1 MKWKDDLDE
10 AHHLIEKL
18 RKGQNV
24 AEKYRKKLEG
34 MGEMERQ
41 VKTLEHQNSQLLH
54 QLRQSEEISKQAL
67 GLRKLADT
75 YKKQVEKVEA
85 EHGELQKDKHR
96 MEIEFNTMKEKVS
109 GAETQKVRDMEQIQ
123 LLEEK
128 VRELESGVISKAV
141 EEVSGDLNSELN
153 FTTKTKAD
161 LWVLS
166 HLLSALESST
176 KYLW

>member
-10 AHHLIEKL
+10 AHHMIEKL
-18 RKGQNV
+18 RKNQNV
-24 AEKYRKKLEG
+24 AEKYRKKLEM

-41 VKTLEHQNSQLLH
+41 VKTLETQNSQLMN
-54 QLRQSEEISKQAL
+54 QLRQSEEQSKQAM

-75 YKKQVEKVEA
+75 YKKQVDKMEQEHADLLREK
-85 EHGELQKDKHR
+85 QR
-96 MEIEFNTMKEKVS
+96 MEVEFNTMKEKVS
-109 GAETQKVRDMEQIQ
+109 GAEAQKVRDMEQIQ

-128 VRELESGVISKAV
+128 VRELESGVMSKAV
-141 EEVSGDLNSELN
+141 EEVSGDLDSELN

-166 HLLSALESST
+166 GLLSAVESST

>member
-10 AHHLIEKL
+10 AHHMIEKL
-18 RKGQNV
+18 RKNQNV

-41 VKTLEHQNSQLLH
+41 VKNLEHQNSLLLG
-54 QLRQSEEISKQAL
+54 QLRQSEEHSKQAM
-67 GLRKLADT
+67 GLRKLVDT
-75 YKKQVEKVEA
+75 YKKQVDKMEQ
-85 EHGELQKDKHR
+85 EHGEILKDKHR
-96 MEIEFNTMKEKVS
+96 MEIEYNTMKEKVS
-109 GAETQKVRDMEQIQ
+109 GVETQRARDMEQIQ

-128 VRELESGVISKAV
+128 VRELESGVMSKAV
-141 EEVSGDLNSELN
+141 EETSGDLDSELN

-166 HLLSALESST
+166 GLLSAVESST

>member
-18 RKGQNV
+18 RKNQNV
-24 AEKYRKKLEG
+24 AEKYRKKLEM

-41 VKTLEHQNSQLLH
+41 VKTLEAQNSQLLN
-54 QLRQSEEISKQAL
+54 QLRQSEEQSKQAM

-75 YKKQVEKVEA
+75 YKKQVDKMEQEHA
-85 EHGELQKDKHR
+85 EVLRVKQR
-96 MEIEFNTMKEKVS
+96 MEIEYNTMKEKVS
-109 GAETQKVRDMEQIQ
+109 GAETQKVRDMEHIQ

-128 VRELESGVISKAV
+128 VRDFENGAISKAA
-141 EEVSGDLNSELN
+141 EEVSGDLDSELN

-166 HLLSALESST
+166 GLMSAVESST